1 MPKAWWVPATIAA
14 TRQRMDQG
22 GLHMRKYVTR
32 AALVLGVA
40 VLAATAWVATGAARP
55 FVSGTLTADGSSTV
69 GPFAT
74 AAAEGFRRANRGA
87 NITVGIS
94 GTGGGFER
102 FCKGE
107 TDMSNASRP
116 IRYSEAKKC
125 QDAGIRYIQFLVAN
139 DGISLVANKANTWAN
154 CLTVDELKKVWD
166 RGSKVDNWRDI
177 RAGFPDVPL
186 KLYGPGT
193 DSGTFE
199 FFTEKI
205 NGTARRSRADYSAS
219 EDDNVLVRGVAG
231 DRGGLGYFGFS
242 YYEEN
247 INRLK
252 LIRVD
257 AGGGCVAPSIKT
269 VQNRSYKPLS
279 RALFIY
285 VKRDSFKKAIQKA
298 FIKYIIVNEKKIAKT
313 SKYVSLTPAQLRKA
327 KRQYNTAIGS
337 S

>member
-1 MPKAWWVPATIAA
+1 
-14 TRQRMDQG
+14 
-22 GLHMRKYVTR
+22 MRKHVTR
-32 AALVLGVA
+32 AVLLMGVA
-40 VLAATAWVATGAARP
+40 ALAAAAWAATGSARP
-55 FVSGTLTADGSSTV
+55 FSGAVSGTLTADGSSTV
-69 GPFAT
+69 APFAT
-74 AAAEGFRRANRGA
+74 AAAESFQRANRGA
-87 NITVGIS
+87 RVTIGIS

-116 IRYSEAKKC
+116 IKYSEAKKC

-139 DGISLVANKANTWAN
+139 DGISLVANKSNTWAN
-154 CLTVDELKKVWD
+154 CLTVDELKKIWD
-166 RGSKVDNWRDI
+166 RGSKVDNWKDV

-199 FFTEKI
+199 FFTEKV
-205 NGTARRSRADYSAS
+205 NGTARRSRSDYNAS

-231 DRGGLGYFGFS
+231 DRGGLGYFGYS

-252 LIRVD
+252 LIKVD
-257 AGGGCVAPSIKT
+257 AGGGCVAPSVKS
-269 VQNRSYKPLS
+269 VQSRAYKPLS

-285 VKRDSFKKAIQKA
+285 VKRDSFKKAVQKA
-298 FIKYIIVNEKKIAKT
+298 FIKYIIVNEKKISKTAKF
-313 SKYVSLTPAQLRKA
+313 VPLTPAQIRKA
-327 KRQYNTAIGS
+327 KRQYNTAIAS

>member
-1 MPKAWWVPATIAA
+1 
-14 TRQRMDQG
+14 
-22 GLHMRKYVTR
+22 MRKHVTR
-32 AALVLGVA
+32 AVLLVGVA
-40 VLAATAWVATGAARP
+40 ALAAAAWAATGSARP
-55 FVSGTLTADGSSTV
+55 FSGAVSGTLTADGSSTV
-69 GPFAT
+69 APFAT
-74 AAAEGFRRANRGA
+74 AAAESFQRANRGA
-87 NITVGIS
+87 RVTIGIS

-116 IRYSEAKKC
+116 IKYSEAKKC

-139 DGISLVANKANTWAN
+139 DGISLVANKSNTWAN
-154 CLTVDELKKVWD
+154 CLTVDELKKIWD
-166 RGSKVDNWRDI
+166 RGSKVDNWKDV

-199 FFTEKI
+199 FFTEKV
-205 NGTARRSRADYSAS
+205 NGTARRSRSDYNAS

-231 DRGGLGYFGFS
+231 DRGGLGYFGYS

-252 LIRVD
+252 LIKVD
-257 AGGGCVAPSIKT
+257 AGGGCVAPSVKS
-269 VQNRSYKPLS
+269 VQSRAYKPLS

-285 VKRDSFKKAIQKA
+285 VKRDSFKKAVQKA
-298 FIKYIIVNEKKIAKT
+298 FIKYIIVNEKKISKTAKF
-313 SKYVSLTPAQLRKA
+313 VPLTPAQIRKA
-327 KRQYNTAIGS
+327 KRQYNTAIATS
-337 S
+337 

>member
-1 MPKAWWVPATIAA
+1 
-14 TRQRMDQG
+14 
-22 GLHMRKYVTR
+22 MRKHVTR
-32 AALVLGVA
+32 AVLLVGVA
-40 VLAATAWVATGAARP
+40 ALAAAAWAAAGSARP
-55 FVSGTLTADGSSTV
+55 FSGAVSGTLTADGSSTV

-74 AAAEGFRRANRGA
+74 AAAEGFQRANRGA
-87 NITVGIS
+87 RITVGIS

-116 IRYSEAKKC
+116 IKYSEAKKC

-139 DGISLVANKANTWAN
+139 DGISLVANKSNTWAN
-154 CLTVDELKKVWD
+154 CLTVEELKKIWD
-166 RGSKVDNWRDI
+166 RGSKVDNWKDV

-199 FFTEKI
+199 FFTEKV
-205 NGTARRSRADYSAS
+205 NGTARRSRSDYSAS

-231 DRGGLGYFGFS
+231 DRGGLGYFGYS

-247 INRLK
+247 TNRLK
-252 LIRVD
+252 LIKVD
-257 AGGGCVAPSIKT
+257 AGGGCVAPSVKT
-269 VQNRSYKPLS
+269 VQSRAYKPLS

-285 VKRDSFKKAIQKA
+285 VKRDSFKKAVQKA
-298 FIKYIIVNEKKIAKT
+298 FIKYIIVNEKKISKT
-313 SKYVSLTPAQLRKA
+313 AKYVPLTPAQIRKA
-327 KRQYNTAIGS
+327 KRQYNTAIATS
-337 S
+337 

>member
-1 MPKAWWVPATIAA
+1 M
-14 TRQRMDQG
+14 
-22 GLHMRKYVTR
+22 
-32 AALVLGVA
+32 VLGVA
-40 VLAATAWVATGAARP
+40 VLACTAWVATGSALP

-74 AAAEGFRRANRGA
+74 AAAEGFMRANKGA

-116 IRYSEAKKC
+116 IKYSEAKKC
-125 QDAGIRYIQFLVAN
+125 QDAGVRYIQFLVAN

-154 CLTVDELKKVWD
+154 CLTVDELKKIWD
-166 RGSKVDNWRDI
+166 RGSKVDNWKDV

-199 FFTEKI
+199 FFTEKV
-205 NGTARRSRADYSAS
+205 NGTARRSRSDYSAS

-247 INRLK
+247 ISRLK
-252 LIRVD
+252 LIKVD
-257 AGGGCVAPSIKT
+257 AGGGCVAPSVKT
-269 VQNRSYKPLS
+269 VQSRAYRPLS
-279 RALFIY
+279 RALLIY
-285 VKRDSFKKAIQKA
+285 VKRDSFRKAVQKA
-298 FIKYIIVNEKKIAKT
+298 FIKYIIVNEKKIART

-327 KRQYNTAIGS
+327 KRQYNTAIGTN
-337 S
+337 

>member
-1 MPKAWWVPATIAA
+1 
-14 TRQRMDQG
+14 
-22 GLHMRKYVTR
+22 MRKHVTR
-32 AALVLGVA
+32 AVLLMGVVA
-40 VLAATAWVATGAARP
+40 LAAAAWAATGSARP
-55 FVSGTLTADGSSTV
+55 FSGAVSGTLTADGSSTV
-69 GPFAT
+69 APFAT
-74 AAAEGFRRANRGA
+74 AAAESFQRANRGA
-87 NITVGIS
+87 RVTIGIS

-116 IRYSEAKKC
+116 IKYSEAKKC

-139 DGISLVANKANTWAN
+139 DGISLVANKSNTWAN
-154 CLTVDELKKVWD
+154 CLTVDELKKIWD
-166 RGSKVDNWRDI
+166 RGSKVDNWKDV

-199 FFTEKI
+199 FFTEKV
-205 NGTARRSRADYSAS
+205 NGTARRSRSDYNAS

-231 DRGGLGYFGFS
+231 DRGGLGYFGYS

-252 LIRVD
+252 LIKVD
-257 AGGGCVAPSIKT
+257 AGGGCVAPSVKS
-269 VQNRSYKPLS
+269 VQSRAYKPLS

-285 VKRDSFKKAIQKA
+285 VKRDSFKKAVQKA
-298 FIKYIIVNEKKIAKT
+298 FIKYIIVNEKKISKTAKF
-313 SKYVSLTPAQLRKA
+313 VPLTPAQIRKA
-327 KRQYNTAIGS
+327 KRQYNTAIAS

>member
-1 MPKAWWVPATIAA
+1 
-14 TRQRMDQG
+14 
-22 GLHMRKYVTR
+22 MRKHVTR
-32 AALVLGVA
+32 AAVLVGA
-40 VLAATAWVATGAARP
+40 AALAATAWAATGSARP
-55 FVSGTLTADGSSTV
+55 FSGSASGTLTADGSSTV
-69 GPFAT
+69 GPFST
-74 AAAEGFRRANRGA
+74 AAAEGFQRANKGA
-87 NITVGIS
+87 RITVGIS

-116 IRYSEAKKC
+116 IKYSEAKKC

-139 DGISLVANKANTWAN
+139 DGISVVVNKSNTWAT

-166 RGSKVDNWRDI
+166 RGSKVDNWKDV

-193 DSGTFE
+193 DSGTFD

-205 NGTARRSRADYSAS
+205 NGTSRRSRSDYNAS

-231 DRGGLGYFGFS
+231 DRGGMGYFGYS

-247 INRLK
+247 TSRLRLVK
-252 LIRVD
+252 VD
-257 AGGGCVAPSIKT
+257 GGGGCVAPSVKT
-269 VQNRSYKPLS
+269 VQNRSYKPLA

-285 VKRDSFKKAIQKA
+285 VKRTSFNKAVQRA
-298 FIKYIIVNEKKIAKT
+298 FIKYIIVNERKISKTAK
-313 SKYVSLTPAQLRKA
+313 YISLTPAQLRKA
-327 KRQYNTAIGS
+327 KRQYNTALANRG
-337 S
+337 

>member
-1 MPKAWWVPATIAA
+1 
-14 TRQRMDQG
+14 
-22 GLHMRKYVTR
+22 MRKYVTR
-32 AALVLGVA
+32 ASLVLGVA
-40 VLAATAWVATGAARP
+40 VLAATAWVATGSALP

-74 AAAEGFRRANRGA
+74 AAAEGFQRANKGA
-87 NITVGIS
+87 NITVGVS

-116 IRYSEAKKC
+116 IRYSEAAKC
-125 QDAGIRYIQFLVAN
+125 QQAGVRYIQFLVAN
-139 DGISLVANKANTWAN
+139 DGISLTVNRQNTWAS
-154 CLTVDELKKVWD
+154 CLTVDELKKIWD
-166 RGSKVDNWRDI
+166 RGSKADNWKDI

-199 FFTEKI
+199 FFTEKV
-205 NGTARRSRADYSAS
+205 NGTARRSRSDYSAS

-231 DRGGLGYFGFS
+231 DRGGLGYFGYS

-247 INRLK
+247 TGKLK
-252 LIRVD
+252 LIKVD
-257 AGGGCVAPSIKT
+257 SGGGCVAPSIKT

>member
-1 MPKAWWVPATIAA
+1 
-14 TRQRMDQG
+14 
-22 GLHMRKYVTR
+22 MRKFVKR
-32 AALVLGVA
+32 PALVASVA
-40 VLAATAWVATGAARP
+40 VLAAAAWTGTGSALP

-74 AAAEGFRRANRGA
+74 AAAEGFGRANKGA

-116 IRYSEAKKC
+116 IKYSEAKKC

-139 DGISLVANKANTWAN
+139 DGISLVGNKANTWAN
-154 CLTVDELKKVWD
+154 CLTVDELKKIWD
-166 RGSKVDNWRDI
+166 KGSKVNSWKDV
-177 RAGFPDVPL
+177 RASFPDVSL

-205 NGTARRSRADYSAS
+205 NGKARQSRSDYNAS

-231 DRGGLGYFGFS
+231 DRGGLGYFGYS

-247 INRLK
+247 TSRLK
-252 LIRVD
+252 LIKVD
-257 AGGGCVAPSIKT
+257 AGGGCTAPSVRT
-269 VQNRSYKPLS
+269 VQSRAYKPLS
-279 RALFIY
+279 RPLFIY
-285 VKRDSFKKAIQKA
+285 VKRDSFKKSVQKA

-313 SKYVSLTPAQLRKA
+313 AKFVSLTPAQLSKA

-337 S
+337 TRTGN

>member
-1 MPKAWWVPATIAA
+1 
-14 TRQRMDQG
+14 
-22 GLHMRKYVTR
+22 MRKYVTR
-32 AALVLGVA
+32 ATMVLGVA
-40 VLAATAWVATGAARP
+40 VLACTAWVATGSALP

-74 AAAEGFRRANRGA
+74 AAAEGFMRANKGA

-116 IRYSEAKKC
+116 IKYSEAKKC
-125 QDAGIRYIQFLVAN
+125 QDAGVRYIQFLVAN

-154 CLTVDELKKVWD
+154 CLTVDELKKIWD
-166 RGSKVDNWRDI
+166 RGSKVDNWKDVH
-177 RAGFPDVPL
+177 AGFPDVPL

-199 FFTEKI
+199 FFTEKV
-205 NGTARRSRADYSAS
+205 NGTARRSRSDYSAS

-247 INRLK
+247 ISRLK
-252 LIRVD
+252 LIKVD
-257 AGGGCVAPSIKT
+257 AGGGCVAPSVKT
-269 VQNRSYKPLS
+269 VQSRAYRPLS

-285 VKRDSFKKAIQKA
+285 VKRDSFRKAVQKA

-327 KRQYNTAIGS
+327 KRQYNTAIGTN
-337 S
+337 

>member
-1 MPKAWWVPATIAA
+1 
-14 TRQRMDQG
+14 
-22 GLHMRKYVTR
+22 MRKYVTR
-32 AALVLGVA
+32 ASLVLGVA
-40 VLAATAWVATGAARP
+40 VLAATAWVATGSALP

-74 AAAEGFRRANRGA
+74 AAAEGFGRANKGA
-87 NITVGIS
+87 KITVGIS

-116 IRYSEAKKC
+116 IKYSEAKKC
-125 QDAGIRYIQFLVAN
+125 QDAGVRYIQFLVAN

-154 CLTVDELKKVWD
+154 CLTVDELKKIWD
-166 RGSKVDNWRDI
+166 RGSKVDNWKEV

-199 FFTEKI
+199 FFTEKV
-205 NGTARRSRADYSAS
+205 NGTARRSRSDYSAS

-231 DRGGLGYFGFS
+231 DRGGLGYFGYS

-247 INRLK
+247 TGKLK
-252 LIRVD
+252 LIKVD
-257 AGGGCVAPSIKT
+257 GGGGCVAPSSKS
-269 VQNRSYKPLS
+269 VQSRTYKPLS

-285 VKRDSFKKAIQKA
+285 VKRDSFKKSVQKA
-298 FIKYIIVNEKKIAKT
+298 FIKHIIVNEKTIAKT
-313 SKYVSLTPAQLRKA
+313 AKFVSLTPAQLRKA
-327 KRQYNTAIGS
+327 KRQYTTAIKPTAPS
-337 S
+337 

>member
-1 MPKAWWVPATIAA
+1 
-14 TRQRMDQG
+14 
-22 GLHMRKYVTR
+22 MRKHVTR
-32 AALVLGVA
+32 AALLVGVA
-40 VLAATAWVATGAARP
+40 ALAAAAWAATGSARP
-55 FVSGTLTADGSSTV
+55 FSGAVSGTLTADGSSTV
-69 GPFAT
+69 APFAT
-74 AAAEGFRRANRGA
+74 AAAESFQRANRGA
-87 NITVGIS
+87 RVTVGIS

-116 IRYSEAKKC
+116 IKYSEAKKC
-125 QDAGIRYIQFLVAN
+125 QDGGIRYIQFLVAN
-139 DGISLVANKANTWAN
+139 DGISLVANKSNTWAN
-154 CLTVDELKKVWD
+154 CLTVDELKKIWD
-166 RGSKVDNWRDI
+166 RGSKVDNWKDV

-199 FFTEKI
+199 FFTEKV
-205 NGTARRSRADYSAS
+205 NGTARRSRSDYNAS

-252 LIRVD
+252 LIKVD
-257 AGGGCVAPSIKT
+257 AGGGCVAPSVKS
-269 VQNRSYKPLS
+269 VQSRAYKPLS

-285 VKRDSFKKAIQKA
+285 VKRDSFKKAVQKA
-298 FIKYIIVNEKKIAKT
+298 FIKYIIVNEKKISKTAKF
-313 SKYVSLTPAQLRKA
+313 VPLTPAQIRKA
-327 KRQYNTAIGS
+327 KRQYNTAIATS
-337 S
+337 

>member
-1 MPKAWWVPATIAA
+1 
-14 TRQRMDQG
+14 
-22 GLHMRKYVTR
+22 MRKYVTR
-32 AALVLGVA
+32 ASMVLGVA
-40 VLAATAWVATGAARP
+40 VLAATAWVATGSALP

-74 AAAEGFRRANRGA
+74 AAAEGFMRANKGA

-107 TDMSNASRP
+107 TDMANASRP
-116 IRYSEAKKC
+116 IKYSEAKKC

-166 RGSKVDNWRDI
+166 KGSKVNNWKDI
-177 RAGFPDVPL
+177 RSSFPDVPL

-205 NGTARRSRADYSAS
+205 NGKARQSRSDYSAS
-219 EDDNVLVRGVAG
+219 EDDNVLVRGVSG

-247 INRLK
+247 ISRLK
-252 LIRVD
+252 LIKVD
-257 AGGGCVAPSIKT
+257 GGGGCVAPSIKT
-269 VQNRSYKPLS
+269 VQSRAYKPLS

-285 VKRDSFKKAIQKA
+285 VKRDSFRKAVQKA

-327 KRQYNTAIGS
+327 KRQYNTAIAS

>member
-1 MPKAWWVPATIAA
+1 
-14 TRQRMDQG
+14 
-22 GLHMRKYVTR
+22 MRKHVTR
-32 AALVLGVA
+32 AMVLVGVA
-40 VLAATAWVATGAARP
+40 ALAATAWAATGSALP

-74 AAAEGFRRANRGA
+74 AAAEGFQRVNNGA

-116 IRYSEAKKC
+116 IKYSEAQKC
-125 QDAGIRYIQFLVAN
+125 HDAGIRYIQFLVAN
-139 DGISLVANKANTWAN
+139 DGISLVANKSNTWAN

-166 RGSKVDNWRDI
+166 KGSKVNNWKDV

-199 FFTEKI
+199 FFTEKV
-205 NGTARRSRADYSAS
+205 NGKARQSRSDYNAS
-219 EDDNVLVRGVAG
+219 EDDNVLVRGVSG
-231 DRGGLGYFGFS
+231 DRGGLGYFGYS

-247 INRLK
+247 TSRLK
-252 LIRVD
+252 LIKVD
-257 AGGGCVAPSIKT
+257 SGGGCVAPSSRT
-269 VQNRSYKPLS
+269 VQNRTYKPLS

-285 VKRDSFKKAIQKA
+285 VKRTSFNKAIQRA
-298 FIKYIIVNEKKIAKT
+298 FIRYIIVNEKKIAK
-313 SKYVSLTPAQLRKA
+313 SAKYVSLTPTQLAKA
-327 KRQYNTAIGS
+327 KRQYNTAIANRG
-337 S
+337 